1 MFKQNRR
8 HRRRRSEMRL
18 GVKSIDYK
26 TTSSRS
32 TISITP
38 LLKFWQKFGARL
50 SGTLILG
57 VLIWSLYILFTTPAF
72 FVYGAEI
79 QGNIAVTTQEI
90 YAASDIDSQSVFW
103 LSSTEVANRIM
114 ALPNIKS
121 AAVSVS
127 LPAEVTIKVVE
138 RQPELLWQTGE
149 TTWWVD
155 QEGTI
160 VPPKE
165 NVEGMLRIID
175 DDQQPVEPGHQV
187 ELNIIRGAQ
196 RLRLLA
202 PDVSIIRYS
211 RLNGLTVATPEGW
224 PVFLGNGDE
233 IKAKLVVLTALL
245 ADLKER
251 NTTPAYIDVRNPL
264 RPVYQPNAIIR
275 IGEPVQPTPAQPSLP
290 QPVPFVPGQ

>member
-8 HRRRRSEMRL
+8 RRRRRSEMRL

-233 IKAKLVVLTALL
+233 IKAKLVVLTTLL

-275 IGEPVQPTPAQPSLP
+275 IGEPAQPSLP